1 MFGLVFLLFMRR
13 WKHYSGQTLGE
24 GNSAKVKLAT
34 DTVSGQS
41 FAVKII
47 DKSRTSRL
55 NVPFQ
60 VFALESSFFIYLVLD
75 LNGIKVDSSSYNL
88 DSENLQIKREIRTL
102 KVLKHPNIVRLHE
115 VNVSIVDGK
124 TWIVRI
130 EFLLW

>member
-1 MFGLVFLLFMRR
+1 MVTKGMRVGKYELGR
-13 WKHYSGQTLGE
+13 TLGE

-60 VFALESSFFIYLVLD
+60 
-75 LNGIKVDSSSYNL
+75 
-88 DSENLQIKREIRTL
+88 IKREIRTL

-124 TWIVRI
+124 TWIVVI